1 MSENKKNLTNVL
13 AQNGLFDHVNSI
25 MDMLNPFKGKSKP
38 VISDKDST
46 APFISE
52 ESSSIT
58 GGGPEQFVP
67 FEIYDD
73 AKIEK
78 LYDAIH
84 YAEWKGLDSPQYT
97 DGDYFTRTW
106 SNPEDEKGRPIGSS
120 AYGPVQITG
129 GLLANYFGDK
139 EMLESLPKN
148 KVSANLLKEQEKGI
162 PSRTILSDE
171 ELEFVDALIMQ
182 AYNFS
187 FYGAEDE
194 KKKLEGYSSVYEY
207 GGRGDVEEQF
217 SNYRE
222 LYKQVAKKLIA
233 LQLDS
238 VGGDEIAFAKKWR
251 SGKEKFTDTEYLKK
265 FKEGLAGEK
274 VKGELYEKAEIA
286 HPVTKEEVGIPIV
299 PLPISRP
306 EEELETES
314 SNEEGFLPIDN
325 QPDYG
330 YQKVMT

>member
-1 MSENKKNLTNVL
+1 
-13 AQNGLFDHVNSI
+13 
-25 MDMLNPFKGKSKP
+25 
-38 VISDKDST
+38 
-46 APFISE
+46 
-52 ESSSIT
+52 
-58 GGGPEQFVP
+58 
-67 FEIYDD
+67 
-73 AKIEK
+73 
-78 LYDAIH
+78 
-84 YAEWKGLDSPQYT
+84 
-97 DGDYFTRTW
+97 
-106 SNPEDEKGRPIGSS
+106 
-120 AYGPVQITG
+120 
-129 GLLANYFGDK
+129 
-139 EMLESLPKN
+139 MLESLPKN

-274 VKGELYEKAEIA
+274 VKGEQYEKAEIA